1 MTLPKTLVFLDIDG
15 TLLRPDYT
23 PNSNGVQRLIKK
35 LSPKGYI
42 FLLNSNR
49 SLKDLMPVAR
59 KFGIKGP
66 IIAENGV
73 LMKEGPKITVLVNAP
88 NIRAVLAPA
97 LKKLAGRQVVC
108 VKYIDTVRF
117 SKEKKSTIKEEWL
130 VNKFR
135 QYTASIHVRSYGVRD
150 VKAAQRLAK
159 RLKQMLPQTY
169 SVSVSPIF
177 ANVLVSPKSADKG
190 NAITRLKNS
199 HFRGS
204 TIIMVGD
211 DAADLPAL
219 KAVDVF
225 YAVGNAEE
233 SVKRRA
239 TFVAKKSYTQGV
251 EEILR
256 YIDSR

>member
-1 MTLPKTLVFLDIDG
+1 MASSKTLVFLDIDG

-23 PNSNGVQRLIKK
+23 TNSNGVPRLIKR
-35 LSPKGYI
+35 LSAKGYV
-42 FLLNSNR
+42 FALNSNR
-49 SLKDLMPVAR
+49 SLKDLIPIAR

-73 LMKEGPKITVLVNAP
+73 FMIEGGKKSFFLKVPSIHKILRPRLALLADEKD
-88 NIRAVLAPA
+88 IR
-97 LKKLAGRQVVC
+97 
-108 VKYIDTVRF
+108 VKYVDTVRYG
-117 SKEKKSTIKEEWL
+117 KEKKSDTKETWL

-135 QYTASIHVRSYGVRD
+135 EYTASIHVRTNGMHD
-150 VKAAQRLAK
+150 EKAAKVLAK
-159 RLKQMLPQTY
+159 RLQNVLPKSY

-177 ANVLVSPKSADKG
+177 ANVLVSPKNADKG
-190 NAITRLKNS
+190 KAIMRLKRS
-199 HFRGS
+199 RFRNS

-219 KAVDVF
+219 KVANAF
-225 YAVGNAEE
+225 YVVGNAD
-233 SVKRRA
+233 KKIQRNA

-256 YIDSR
+256 YIDRQ